1 MCLVCRGRG
10 GRKEGREEWEGGE
23 ERGGEGEGRR
33 EEKREEK
40 GGEGRN
46 QLKANLRQCAIWH
59 SKEESEFP
67 YEEVKEN

>member
-23 ERGGEGEGRR
+23 GKER
-33 EEKREEK
+33 EERRGREGSRGK
-40 GGEGRN
+40 GRKERN

-59 SKEESEFP
+59 SEEESEFP
-67 YEEVKEN
+67 YEEVKGN